1 MGGGT
6 SRSDALP
13 EGMYDA
19 VVTRGLL
26 GRLRPGPLA
35 TTIEEIDDA
44 DQPSVLA
51 RHVAQA
57 VERALGGRRG
67 DDLRIALVNR
77 VLEVA
82 EAAEEELP
90 DVAQRLVAYLAT
102 PGPGRSL
109 RYAGRPVTPLAESA
123 LLTNAREEPSLG
135 SEIRG
140 ELASAD
146 GVDLLLAFVKWT
158 GLRVLEKELSALR
171 EHGVRLRV
179 LTTTYIGAT
188 ERRALDR
195 LVSDFGAE
203 VKVNYETKRT
213 RLHAKAWIFH
223 RNTGFDT
230 AFIGSSNL
238 STAALLEG
246 LEWNVRISRHAAP
259 ELMRKA
265 DATFETYWNDRAFE
279 TYDPHHDA
287 DRLDQALRVAGGRQ
301 TPAGLTVSLSGL
313 EVRPYPFQEEM
324 LEALEVEREV
334 HDRHRNLVVAATGTG
349 KTVVAALD
357 YRNLC
362 KAWGGPTRPSLLFV
376 AHRRE
381 ILEQSMRTYR
391 EVLAD
396 PNFGELLVA
405 GERPRRWKHVFA
417 SIQSLHGD
425 VTKDMEADAF
435 DVVVIDEFHH
445 AEATS
450 YRRLLGMLRP
460 RELLGLTATPE
471 RADGLDVRT
480 LFGNRTAVEL
490 RLWDALEAE
499 LLSPFHYFGLADN
512 TDLSRVEWKRGGYDL
527 SRLSELYTA
536 NDARLRIVITQLRD
550 KVSDV
555 HRMRALG
562 FCVSVQHAEWMAA
575 SFRERG
581 IPATAV
587 TGTTPEHER
596 RAALQDLQFGTVKIV
611 FTVDLFNEGVDLPD
625 VDTILFLRP
634 TESATVFLQQL
645 GRGLR
650 RTRDKAVLTALD
662 FVGHQHQQFRF
673 DQRFRALTG
682 ASRTALKRQV
692 ENGFAFLPSG
702 SQIILDEQTQRSV
715 LENLNA
721 QIKSRWSGIVSELR
735 SLGDASLREYLDE
748 TGIDLADVIAG
759 GTRSWTRARRDAGLP
774 TASGGP
780 LEGRLLRR
788 ATAFAHVDDPQ
799 RADAYLRLLSDDAPG
814 YDDLSTADQHYARM
828 LLFSLFPQKDEMR
841 SYEDAFRGLRREPAA
856 RAEIA
861 QIIALGLEA
870 ARHRTRSLAGKLGST
885 PLRVHA
891 RYSREEIVAALGY
904 ATLDRAPSSMMQGVF
919 HVPELTTDAFL
930 VTLKKSE
937 ADYSPTT
944 MYRDYAVSP
953 DLFHWESQSQTSVD
967 SPTGQRYVR
976 QGVRGNE
983 ILIFVREARVWEF
996 GKGVPYTLLGP
1007 ADYVSHR
1014 GERPIEIVWRLRSPM
1029 PPDMF
1034 HVARA
1039 AAS

>member
-1 MGGGT
+1 MGGDTDRLGT
-6 SRSDALP
+6 LP

-19 VVTRGLL
+19 VVTRSLIE
-26 GRLRPGPLA
+26 RLTAEHLA
-35 TTIEEIDDA
+35 RTIEPLDDA

-57 VERALGGRRG
+57 VERALDARRSE
-67 DDLRIALVNR
+67 DKRVALVNR

-82 EAAEEELP
+82 QAEDDELP
-90 DVAQRLVAYLAT
+90 ETAQRLVSYLSI
-102 PGPGRSL
+102 PGPGRPV
-109 RYAGRPVTPLAESA
+109 RYSGRPVTPLAESA

-171 EHGVRLRV
+171 ERGVRLRV

-188 ERRALDR
+188 ERQALDR
-195 LVSDFGAE
+195 LVNDFGAE

-223 RNTGFDT
+223 RDTGFDT

-238 STAALLEG
+238 STSALLEG
-246 LEWNVRISRHAAP
+246 LEWNVRIARHSTP

-279 TYDPHHDA
+279 SYDPERDA
-287 DRLDQALRVAGGRQ
+287 ARLDQALRVASGREL
-301 TPAGLTVSLSGL
+301 PVGLTVTLSGL

-324 LEALEVEREV
+324 LEALEVERVV
-334 HDRHRNLVVAATGTG
+334 HNRHRNLIVAATGTG

-362 KAWGGPTRPSLLFV
+362 ATWGGPIRPSLLFV

-381 ILEQSMRTYR
+381 ILEQSLRTYR

-396 PNFGELLVA
+396 PNFGELFVG
-405 GERPRRWKHVFA
+405 GERPTGWQHVFA
-417 SIQSLHGD
+417 SIQSLNNSF
-425 VTKDMEADAF
+425 VSRLAADSF
-435 DVVVIDEFHH
+435 DLVVIDEFHH
-445 AEATS
+445 AEAAS
-450 YRRLLGMLRP
+450 YKRLLAKVHP
-460 RELLGLTATPE
+460 KELLGLTATPE
-471 RADGLDVRT
+471 RGDGLDVRAM
-480 LFGNRTAVEL
+480 FGNRTAVEL

-499 LLSPFHYFGLADN
+499 LLSPFHYFGIADN
-512 TDLSRVEWKRGGYDL
+512 EDLSRIEWKRGGYDVAQL
-527 SRLSELYTA
+527 NAVYTG
-536 NDARLRIVITQLRD
+536 NDARLRIVLKELQD

-555 HRMRALG
+555 HAMRALG
-562 FCVSVQHAEWMAA
+562 FCVSVQHADWMAA

-581 IPATAV
+581 IPAKSA
-587 TGTTPEHER
+587 TGQTPEDER
-596 RAALQDLQFGTVKIV
+596 RAALQELAAGSLKIL
-611 FTVDLFNEGVDLPD
+611 FTVDLLNEGVDLPD
-625 VDTILFLRP
+625 VDTVLFLRP

-650 RTRDKAVLTALD
+650 RTKDKAVLTALD
-662 FVGHQHQQFRF
+662 FVGHQNKEFRF
-673 DQRFRALTG
+673 DRRFRALTG
-682 ASRTALKRQV
+682 ASRTSLTKQV
-692 ENGFAFLPSG
+692 EKGFSFLPSG
-702 SQIILDEQTQRSV
+702 SQIVLDEQTQKSV
-715 LENLNA
+715 LVNLNA
-721 QIKSRWSGIVSELR
+721 QITSRWSGIVSELR
-735 SLGDASLREYLDE
+735 SLGDVSLQRYLDE
-748 TGIDLADVIAG
+748 TGIELADVVG
-759 GTRSWTRARRDAGLP
+759 SSTRSWTKARRDAGLA

-780 LEGRLLRR
+780 IEDALLRR
-788 ATAFAHVDDPQ
+788 VAAFAHVDDPE
-799 RADAYLRLLSDDAPG
+799 RAEAYLRLLSEQAPG
-814 YDDLSTADQHYARM
+814 YGNLPERDQHHARM
-828 LLFSLFPQKDEMR
+828 LLYSLFPRKNDMP
-841 SYEDAFRGLRREPAA
+841 SYEEAFDDLRREGAA

-861 QIIALGLEA
+861 QIVALGLEGA
-870 ARHRTRSLAGKLGST
+870 KHRTRPLTGRLAST
-885 PLRVHA
+885 SLRVHA

-904 ATLDRAPSSMMQGVF
+904 ATLERPPSSMMQGVF
-919 HVPELTTDAFL
+919 HAKDRDTDVFL
-930 VTLKKSE
+930 VTLRKSE

-944 MYRDYAVSP
+944 MYRDYAISP
-953 DLFHWESQSQTSVD
+953 DLFHWESQSQTSVN

-976 QGVRGNE
+976 QGERGNE
-983 ILIFVREARVWEF
+983 ILIFIRETKVWEF

-1014 GERPIEIVWRLRSPM
+1014 GEKPIEIVWRLRHAM
-1029 PPDMF
+1029 PADMF

>member
-1 MGGGT
+1 MGGDS
-6 SRSDALP
+6 SRSGALP

-19 VVTRGLL
+19 VVTRSLLERLTAEHLARHVEGL
-26 GRLRPGPLA
+26 
-35 TTIEEIDDA
+35 DDA
-44 DQPSVLA
+44 DQPAVLA
-51 RHVAQA
+51 RHVARA
-57 VERALGGRRG
+57 IERALDVRRG
-67 DDLRIALVNR
+67 EGKRVALVNR
-77 VLEVA
+77 ILELA
-82 EAAEEELP
+82 QAEEDELP
-90 DVAQRLVAYLAT
+90 GTAQRLLSYLST
-102 PGPGRSL
+102 PGPGRPVKYS
-109 RYAGRPVTPLAESA
+109 GRPVTPLAESA

-146 GVDLLLAFVKWT
+146 SVDLLLAFVKWT
-158 GLRVLEKELSALR
+158 GLRVLERELSALR
-171 EHGVRLRV
+171 ERGARLRV

-238 STAALLEG
+238 STSALLEG
-246 LEWNVRISRHAAP
+246 LEWNVRISRHATP

-279 TYDPHHDA
+279 TYDPERDA
-287 DRLDQALRVAGGRQ
+287 DRLDQALRVASGRQ
-301 TPAGLTVSLSGL
+301 VPAGLTVSLSGL
-313 EVRPYPFQEEM
+313 DVRPYPFQEEM

-334 HDRHRNLVVAATGTG
+334 HGRHRNLIVAATGTG

-357 YRNLC
+357 YRNLSDSW
-362 KAWGGPTRPSLLFV
+362 AGASRPSLLFV

-381 ILEQSMRTYR
+381 ILEQSLRTYR

-396 PNFGELLVA
+396 PNFGELLVG
-405 GERPRRWKHVFA
+405 GERPARWRHVFA
-417 SIQSLHGD
+417 SIQSLNSAFVSG
-425 VTKDMEADAF
+425 MAADAF
-435 DVVVIDEFHH
+435 DVVVVDEFHH
-445 AEATS
+445 AEAAS
-450 YRRLLGMLRP
+450 YRRLLAKVRP
-460 RELLGLTATPE
+460 KELLGLTATPE
-471 RADGLDVRT
+471 RGDGLDVRAM
-480 LFGNRTAVEL
+480 FGNRTAVEL

-499 LLSPFHYFGLADN
+499 LLSPFHYFGIADN
-512 TDLSRVEWKRGGYDL
+512 EDLSRVQWKRGGYDL
-527 SRLSELYTA
+527 AQLNAIYTG
-536 NDARLRIVITQLRD
+536 NDARLRVVLKELQD

-555 HRMRALG
+555 HGMRALG
-562 FCVSVQHAEWMAA
+562 FCVSIQHADWMAA
-575 SFRERG
+575 SFQERG
-581 IPATAV
+581 IPAKSV
-587 TGTTPEHER
+587 TGQTPESER
-596 RAALQDLQFGTVKIV
+596 RAALQGLEAGTLKIL

-650 RTRDKAVLTALD
+650 RTKDKAVLTALD
-662 FVGHQHQQFRF
+662 FVGHQNKEFRF

-682 ASRTALKRQV
+682 ASRTSLKKQV
-692 ENGFAFLPSG
+692 EKGFSFLPSG
-702 SQIILDEQTQRSV
+702 SQIILDEQTQQSV
-715 LENLNA
+715 LANLNA
-721 QIKSRWSGIVSELR
+721 QITSRWSGIVSELR
-735 SLGDASLREYLDE
+735 SLGDISLERYLDE
-748 TGIDLADVIAG
+748 TGIELADVIG
-759 GTRSWTRARRDAGLP
+759 SGTRSWTKARRDAGLA

-780 LEGRLLRR
+780 LESGLLRR
-788 ATAFAHVDDPQ
+788 VAAFAHVDDPQ
-799 RADAYLRLLSDDAPG
+799 RAEAYLRLVSEAAPG
-814 YDDLSTADQHYARM
+814 YRDLPDHDQYYARM
-828 LLFSLFPQKDEMR
+828 LLFSLFPKKNDMH
-841 SYEDAFRGLRREPAA
+841 SYEAAFEDLREEPAV

-861 QIIALGLEA
+861 QIVSLGLEH
-870 ARHRTRSLAGKLGST
+870 ARHRTRPLTGRLGET

-904 ATLDRAPSSMMQGVF
+904 ATLERAPSSMMQGVF
-919 HVPELTTDAFL
+919 HAKALDTDVFL

-944 MYRDYAVSP
+944 MYRDYAISP
-953 DLFHWESQSQTSVD
+953 DIFHWESQSQTSVA

-976 QGVRGNE
+976 QGERGNE
-983 ILIFVREARVWEF
+983 ILIFVREQKVWEF

-1014 GERPIEIVWRLRSPM
+1014 GERPIELVWRLRHPM
-1029 PPDMF
+1029 PADMF